1 MRMSWEKDGNFYS
14 GTYFVA
20 SFFSCLPLLF
30 QEIDANPL
38 NYDAWFDFLRLM
50 ETECDSLDEIR
61 DSYERAIANVPPL
74 AEKRSWRRYIY
85 LWINYAIFEELQA
98 KVEFYFILFGRTGA
112 IKNHPF
118 NVFTHN

>member
-1 MRMSWEKDGNFYS
+1 MWWEKDGNFYS
-14 GTYFVA
+14 ETYFVG
-20 SFFSCLPLLF
+20 SFFSCQSLLF

-98 KVEFYFILFGRTGA
+98 KVEFYFILFGRTGG